1 MKKDYAKP
9 QLYAEAFA
17 LVEHVSAGCAYEAH
31 FSNDCQ
37 IELDGITYFTSA
49 ANCSDDGILLLG
61 KDDAEMADFYA
72 MNLRCYNSFV
82 DFTNG
87 QQFFVS

>member
-1 MKKDYAKP
+1 MKKVYAKP

-37 IELDGITYFTSA
+37 IELDGIGYFTA
-49 ANCSDDGILLLG
+49 DANCSEEGRILLG